1 MADLSD
7 RFREVHVTLEHQATP
22 PRDAP
27 SEWLQ
32 VQACGNVLSFVDTQF
47 SEGNLAEQVESV
59 AGTPRRIDAQPMSLR
74 SIFTTLSR
82 AARDR
87 SVGNGNGPSLAGR
100 AQEAEELRVG

>member
-1 MADLSD
+1 M
-7 RFREVHVTLEHQATP
+7 
-22 PRDAP
+22 
-27 SEWLQ
+27 
-32 VQACGNVLSFVDTQF
+32 QACGNVLSFVDTQF
-47 SEGNLAEQVESV
+47 SEGNLAEQVESG

-87 SVGNGNGPSLAGR
+87 SVGNGSGPSPAGR